1 MGKYTQ
7 KLRANIGQ
15 AQGVVNDY
23 DAEMRQHAGLS
34 GLADIAGQGASLV
47 FKSHQVGQMRDVLKR
62 QVATATEKLASG
74 ELSDIERFTY
84 EQQIANADLANAN
97 LNINTTDSFF
107 GNQVALNKVL
117 DPSGMMQAVA
127 RIEAQENYRN
137 IMARLRA
144 IDLDRREG
152 DSVVRNEATRTKT
165 QKDLAELE
173 KENLELKAKQAILD
187 ESSGKGGSIRG
198 SIFGGAGDIIK
209 RLSGA
214 TMYSA
219 K

>member
-23 DAEMRQHAGLS
+23 DAGVRQHARLS

-47 FKSHQVGQMRDVLKR
+47 FKSNQVNQMRDVLKR
-62 QVATATEKLASG
+62 QVSTATEKLASG
-74 ELSDIERFTY
+74 ELSDIEKFTY

-97 LNINTTDSFF
+97 LNINTIDSFF
-107 GNQVALNKVL
+107 ENQLALNKVL
-117 DPSGMMQAVA
+117 DPSGMMQAVT

-144 IDLDRREG
+144 VDLDRKKE
-152 DSVVRNEATRTKT
+152 DSIVRNDATRAKT

-173 KENLELKAKQAILD
+173 KENLELRAQQATLD
-187 ESSGKGGSIRG
+187 ESTGKDGSMAG
-198 SIFGGAGDIIK
+198 SFFRAIGDITK
-209 RLSGA
+209 RLSGT